1 MIMMSSK
8 LSLRGVTSPRVVC
21 VGVTSPRVVC
31 VGMTSY
37 SVCQINVL
45 NSVNSEWSS

>member
-8 LSLRGVTSPRVVC
+8 LSLRGGAF
-21 VGVTSPRVVC
+21 VGVTSPRVVR